1 MSEPPDARPATAADA
16 TALAA
21 LERDANLLA
30 LADVFP
36 ADEHPFPTGGVE
48 DRWRRV
54 LADPAVTVE
63 VVDGSE
69 GDLLAFVAYDEQ
81 VLRHLAVHPSRWR
94 HGWGR
99 ALVERAVA
107 RMGPRPRLWCL
118 VENAGA
124 RALYEQLGWAPTGR
138 EQPAEWP
145 PYPAE
150 IEYVRNEP
158 DRPLTAS
165 EE

>member
-1 MSEPPDARPATAADA
+1 MSEPSDPRPATPADA
-16 TALAA
+16 PALAA
-21 LERDANLLA
+21 LERDANLPA
-30 LADVFP
+30 LAHVFP
-36 ADEHPFPTGGVE
+36 AADHPFPTAEVE
-48 DRWRRV
+48 DRWRDV
-54 LADPAVTVE
+54 LAQPAVTVE
-63 VVDGSE
+63 VVDGSG

-99 ALVERAVA
+99 ALVERAAA

-118 VENAGA
+118 VENVRA
-124 RALYEQLGWAPTGR
+124 RALYEQLGWEATGR
-138 EQPAEWP
+138 ERPAEWP

-158 DRPLTAS
+158 NRPLTAS
-165 EE
+165 E

>member
-1 MSEPPDARPATAADA
+1 MSEPTVRTATDADA
-16 TALAA
+16 AALAA
-21 LERDANLLA
+21 LERDANLPA
-30 LADVFP
+30 LAHVFP
-36 ADEHPFPTGGVE
+36 ADEHPFPTAEVE
-48 DRWRRV
+48 ARWRR
-54 LADPAVTVE
+54 LLTDPDVTVE
-63 VVDGSE
+63 VVDGSS

-94 HGWGR
+94 LGWGR
-99 ALVERAVA
+99 ALVDRAVS
-107 RMGPRPRLWCL
+107 RMGPEPRLWCL
-118 VENAGA
+118 VDNRAA
-124 RALYEQLGWAPTGR
+124 RLLYEGLGWQETGR

-150 IEYVRNEP
+150 VEYVRNEP